1 MKSRI
6 HFGEFASINSTVI
19 LKLGEES
26 IPPGMKQVRLNIVYV
41 SRPVCT
47 LCYVCSISVQKS

>member
-1 MKSRI
+1 MKSGI
-6 HFGEFASINSTVI
+6 YFGEFANSTVI

-47 LCYVCSISVQKS
+47 LYYVCSISVQKS